1 MTMVT
6 EFRTSALPAAERFD
20 SWHGMVN
27 DTIVPNR
34 LRSDHTPDF
43 RARLRLMDLGAVQVS
58 ALRYPPLETYRPA
71 KLIRR
76 SDPESYQLML
86 NLRGGHR
93 ILQGGHDTTGSA
105 GEMLLYDT
113 SRPWHGWA
121 EADAGN
127 AGSAVNG
134 IMVQVPRALLPL
146 PQDGVRSLTA
156 TRLPG
161 GQGVGGLLAGFLK
174 QLVDHAGSYTPADA
188 TRLATVMVDLLA
200 AVCAHHLEAER
211 LLPPETQHHTLFLR
225 TRAFIEHHL
234 ADPELTPAAVAAA
247 HNVSTRQLYRL
258 FQAKGLTV
266 AGWIRRRRLEN
277 CHRDLA
283 DPRHRHRPVQAVAS
297 RWGLTDKA
305 HFSRLFRAAYG
316 MPPGDYRRVA
326 QNAGREGTERQ
337 PDGAHDQ
344 PRC

>member
-1 MTMVT
+1 MIT
-6 EFRTSALPAAERFD
+6 EFRTSVVPAVERFD
-20 SWHGMVN
+20 YWHGMMN
-27 DTIVPNR
+27 DTMVPNR
-34 LRSDHTPDF
+34 LRSDHAPDF
-43 RARLRLMDLGAVQVS
+43 RAQLRLMDLGAVQVS
-58 ALRYPPLETYRPA
+58 GLRYPPLETYRPA

-86 NLRGGHR
+86 NLRGSHR
-93 ILQGGHDTTGSA
+93 ILQGGHDTAGAA
-105 GEMLLYDT
+105 GEMVLYDT

-121 EADAGN
+121 EGA
-127 AGSAVNG
+127 AGSAISG

-156 TRLPG
+156 ARLSG
-161 GQGVGGLLAGFLK
+161 GTGVGGLLACFLK
-174 QLVDHAGSYTPADA
+174 QLIGHDGSYTPADA
-188 TRLATVMVDLLA
+188 VRLTTVLVDLLA

-211 LLPPETQHHTLFLR
+211 LLPLETQHHTLFLR
-225 TRAFIEHHL
+225 VRAFIEHHL

-258 FQAKGLTV
+258 FQTRGLTV

-283 DPRHRHRPVQAVAS
+283 DPRHDHRPVQAVAA

-337 PDGAHDQ
+337 PDGARDQ
-344 PRC
+344 PRR